1 MAIYPVVGVACNHFQ
16 TSLPVCAESSVYLGT
31 SDGKVLVYHI
41 SERQSAGSQM
51 EAGCEHQLTIKAKK
65 PVEQIKACPM
75 RVKGLIKVGSLGV

>member
-1 MAIYPVVGVACNHFQ
+1 
-16 TSLPVCAESSVYLGT
+16 
-31 SDGKVLVYHI
+31 
-41 SERQSAGSQM
+41 M